1 MFAQTTCPGPYLLS
15 KMDRIV
21 AEANEKNEEAPKEES
36 VYTVERGDTLSGI
49 AASFKTDYKTLAE
62 YNNIPDPNVIHVGQ
76 RIKIPKGLTY
86 SPAAPKPAYSSYTV
100 KAGDS
105 LWRIAQRLLGSGERY
120 TEIKALNGLQSDMI
134 YPAQV
139 LKIPTPK
146 K

>member
-1 MFAQTTCPGPYLLS
+1 M
-15 KMDRIV
+15 
-21 AEANEKNEEAPKEES
+21 
-36 VYTVERGDTLSGI
+36 
-49 AASFKTDYKTLAE
+49 
-62 YNNIPDPNVIHVGQ
+62 IHVGQ
-76 RIKIPKGLTY
+76 RIKIPKSLTY